1 MYVMASK
8 CFLQCSHFLSVYILM
23 FCLLC
28 SIGAHGTE
36 GFCALLSK
44 FSWVEVTNLWSSLPM
59 SSGEFIE
66 TGEGN
71 NEIQLSLFKIYSY
84 RERLFSG
91 MTFATY
97 FPTSLNYY
105 SCLVKGLSSLET
117 YIGQGKVY

>member
-1 MYVMASK
+1 
-8 CFLQCSHFLSVYILM
+8 
-23 FCLLC
+23 
-28 SIGAHGTE
+28 
-36 GFCALLSK
+36 
-44 FSWVEVTNLWSSLPM
+44 M

-105 SCLVKGLSSLET
+105 SCLVNGLSSLET